1 MSFSILTEIPLTC
14 PLIHGNDEMMIIF
27 GNSPHPRTCPSNLDF
42 ALPQGTSVISPVIPF
57 GLVVVP
63 AFIIAQKSTENVFE
77 AHPAYYILAF
87 GMVAAKV
94 TNRLVVAH
102 MTKSEMN
109 YLDWGLLGPL
119 LLFLNQYFNNFLPE
133 RLVLWLALIWGAI
146 DMVRY
151 CIQVRG

>member
-1 MSFSILTEIPLTC
+1 M
-14 PLIHGNDEMMIIF
+14 
-27 GNSPHPRTCPSNLDF
+27 
-42 ALPQGTSVISPVIPF
+42 
-57 GLVVVP
+57 VVVP
-63 AFIIAQKSTENVFE
+63 AFIIAQKSTEHVFDM
-77 AHPAYYILAF
+77 HPAYYILAF

-102 MTKSEMN
+102 MTKSEMH

-133 RLVLWLALIWGAI
+133 RYVLWFALVWGAF

-151 CIQVRG
+151 CIQVSLNFKYGEYVVGHPSIHTGDAR

>member
-1 MSFSILTEIPLTC
+1 MRYSL
-14 PLIHGNDEMMIIF
+14 
-27 GNSPHPRTCPSNLDF
+27 
-42 ALPQGTSVISPVIPF
+42 QGTSVISPVIPF

-63 AFIIAQKSTENVFE
+63 AFIIAQKSTEQVFA

-102 MTKSEMN
+102 MTKSEMH

-133 RLVLWLALIWGAI
+133 RIVLWFALIWGAI

-151 CIQVRG
+151 CIQVRERAREMQCS

>member
-1 MSFSILTEIPLTC
+1 M
-14 PLIHGNDEMMIIF
+14 
-27 GNSPHPRTCPSNLDF
+27 
-42 ALPQGTSVISPVIPF
+42 QGTSVLSPVIPF

-63 AFIIAQKSTENVFE
+63 AFIIAQKSTDHVFDT
-77 AHPAYYILAF
+77 HPAYYILAF

-102 MTKSEMN
+102 MTRSEMH

-119 LLFLNQYFNNFLPE
+119 LLFFNQYFNNYLPE
-133 RLVLWLALIWGAI
+133 RVVLWFALIWGAF

-151 CIQVRG
+151 CIQVSGKSV

>member
-1 MSFSILTEIPLTC
+1 M
-14 PLIHGNDEMMIIF
+14 
-27 GNSPHPRTCPSNLDF
+27 F
-42 ALPQGTSVISPVIPF
+42 A
-57 GLVVVP
+57 
-63 AFIIAQKSTENVFE
+63 

-102 MTKSEMN
+102 MTKSEMH

-133 RLVLWLALIWGAI
+133 RIVLWFALIWGAI

-151 CIQVRG
+151 CIQVRREINLLVNIRQGLKLFLFSFRSALRSATT